1 MDAES
6 PLASGAQQQVGPPQP
21 HGRRPAQVTTI
32 RKAILLG
39 ALVALL
45 VGGAS
50 SLATARLT
58 DRQSDLDEQ
67 RAEINELASRV
78 TQQEA
83 ELALAASRTRQ
94 QEAQIAELASR
105 AGDGA
110 DEVDRLTAEIVAQ
123 LERINALEAEKAS
136 LEVQLSEILNPAP
149 GPAPTA
155 LLTAHWVQR
164 YSVGSTATAVCVEV
178 ENTSAGDV
186 AIWYSYSQFSVRD
199 GNNFVYPP
207 RLHTPGYSIQLDT
220 PLMSGQLSPGEKRR
234 GELLYDVP
242 EQSLLTKLVWA
253 AGFGESPEM
262 AVDLPAAGYNSS
274 LSEC

>member
-1 MDAES
+1 MADES
-6 PLASGAQQQVGPPQP
+6 PMAGANEHESDP
-21 HGRRPAQVTTI
+21 RRHLGSRGGQATSI
-32 RKAILLG
+32 RKAIAIG

-50 SLATARLT
+50 SLATARLM

-78 TQQEA
+78 SQQEA

-110 DEVDRLTAEIVAQ
+110 DDVDRLTAEIVAQ
-123 LERINALEAEKAS
+123 QERVNALEAEKAS
-136 LEVQLSEILNPAP
+136 LEVQLSEIMNPAP

-186 AIWYSYSQFSVRD
+186 SISYSYSQFSVRD

-242 EQSLLTKLVWA
+242 EQSLITELVWA
-253 AGFGESPEM
+253 VGFGESPEI
-262 AVDLPAAGYNSS
+262 AVDLPAAGYYSY

>member
-1 MDAES
+1 MADEV
-6 PLASGAQQQVGPPQP
+6 PVGERPEQDVDPRPRTGA
-21 HGRRPAQVTTI
+21 REAQVTTI
-32 RKAILLG
+32 RKAILGG
-39 ALVALL
+39 ALVALV

-58 DRQSDLDEQ
+58 DRQSDLDAQ
-67 RAEINELASRV
+67 RAEITQLASQVSQQQAEIARSAGRV
-78 TQQEA
+78 
-83 ELALAASRTRQ
+83 SQ

-110 DEVDRLTAEIVAQ
+110 DEVDRLTAEIAAQ
-123 LERINALEAEKAS
+123 QDRIYALEAEKAS
-136 LEVQLSEILNPAP
+136 LEEQLSEILNPAP

-164 YSVGSTATAVCVEV
+164 YGAGSAETAVCVEV
-178 ENTSAGDV
+178 ENTSDGDV
-186 AIWYSYSQFSVRD
+186 SISYSYSQFSAFD
-199 GNNFVYPP
+199 GANFAYPP
-207 RLHTPGYSIQLDT
+207 RLHSPGYSIQLDT

-242 EQSLLTKLVWA
+242 ELAVLTKLVWR
-253 AGFGESPEM
+253 AGFGEMPEI
-262 AVDLPAAGYNSS
+262 AIDLPAAGYYSY